1 MSMDRETLRQ
11 TVIAAVLELA
21 PEADFSH
28 VDPSGSMRE
37 QLDLDSYD
45 FLNLLVALHE
55 QLGVDIPE
63 ADYAKVDALDKLL
76 DYLVGKLS

>member
-1 MSMDRETLRQ
+1 MSMDREALRQ

-28 VDPSGSMRE
+28 VDPAGSLRE

-63 ADYAKVDALDKLL
+63 ADYAKVDGLDKLL
-76 DYLVGKLS
+76 DYLVAKLG

>member
-21 PEADFSH
+21 PEADFTQL
-28 VDPSGSMRE
+28 DPAGSLRE

-55 QLGVDIPE
+55 QLGVDVPE
-63 ADYAKVDALDKLL
+63 ADYAKVDGLDKLL
-76 DYLVGKLS
+76 DYLVAKLG